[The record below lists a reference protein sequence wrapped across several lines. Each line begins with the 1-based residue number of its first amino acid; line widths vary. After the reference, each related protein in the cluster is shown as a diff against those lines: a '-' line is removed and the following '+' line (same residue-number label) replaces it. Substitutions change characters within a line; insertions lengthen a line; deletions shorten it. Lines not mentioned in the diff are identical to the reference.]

1 MERRS
6 CMKADKNERFVR
18 ILLEGS
24 AFGEVRMLYVDKE
37 TGVTYLFIKSGY
49 GAGLTPLLDSEGKP
63 VITRL

>member
-1 MERRS
+1 
-6 CMKADKNERFVR
+6 MKADKNERFVR

-49 GAGLTPLLDSEGKP
+49 GAGLTPLVDSEGKP

>member
-1 MERRS
+1 
-6 CMKADKNERFVR
+6 MKADKNERFVR

-49 GAGLTPLLDSEGKP
+49 GAGLTPLLDSA
-63 VITRL
+63 

>member
-1 MERRS
+1 
-6 CMKADKNERFVR
+6 MKADKNERFVR

-37 TGVTYLFIKSGY
+37 AGVTYLFIKSGY